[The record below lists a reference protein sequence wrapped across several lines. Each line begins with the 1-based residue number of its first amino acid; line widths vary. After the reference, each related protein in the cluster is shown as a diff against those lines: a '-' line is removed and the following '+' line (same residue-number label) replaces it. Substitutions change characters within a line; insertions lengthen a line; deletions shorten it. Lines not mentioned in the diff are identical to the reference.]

1 MKERTLIKRAVYSLA
16 LLPTVVMVLIGGCGH
31 KPSIIYDQPGLQQ
44 SGYWE
49 KAWVDPVIV
58 FSDSLYTLFRSDRV
72 DSFYVEE
79 PADVQDQLA
88 PAVVFQIRQESC
100 FTTANILDGQSRV
113 IRPLLARD
121 LGRGF
126 YKIACNTSRLDPELS
141 PSGVFFV
148 RVVYCGFQ
156 VVERLTVR

>member
-1 MKERTLIKRAVYSLA
+1 MFRKDIFPLM
-16 LLPTVVMVLIGGCGH
+16 LLVVAMLGGGGCGN
-31 KPSIIYDQPGLQQ
+31 KPAIVYDQPQLQQ
-44 SGYWE
+44 GGYWE
-49 KAWVDPVIV
+49 KAWVDPVII

-72 DSFYVEE
+72 DSFFVDKPVDPLDE
-79 PADVQDQLA
+79 LA
-88 PAVVFQIRQESC
+88 PSVVFQIRRESC

-113 IRPLLARD
+113 IHPLLARN

-126 YKIACNTSRLDPELS
+126 YKITCNTSRLNPELS
-141 PSGVFFV
+141 LSGIFFV

>member
-1 MKERTLIKRAVYSLA
+1 MFKRSVFPLLCLAAA
-16 LLPTVVMVLIGGCGH
+16 LLGGTGCGN
-31 KPSIIYDQPGLQQ
+31 KPAIIYDQPQLQQ

-72 DSFYVEE
+72 DSFWVEE
-79 PADVQDQLA
+79 ATDPLDELA
-88 PAVVFQIRQESC
+88 PAVVFQIRDENC
-100 FTTANILDGQSRV
+100 FTMANILDSRSRV
-113 IRPLLARD
+113 IHPLLARD

-126 YKIACNTSRLDPELS
+126 YKITCNTSNLDPELS
-141 PSGVFFV
+141 PSGIFFV